1 MALIIKKSIPQNERF
16 TQADVRTAVSPEE
29 LKDSLPDGAKLLSVT
44 TMKIEG
50 ELAGLIEFSGGW
62 RSGRY
67 PGANA
72 GLR

>member
-1 MALIIKKSIPQNERF
+1 MFEQLSHLKI
-16 TQADVRTAVSPEE
+16 RTAVSPEE
-29 LKDSLPDGAKLLSVT
+29 LKDSLQEGAKLLSVT

-62 RSGRY
+62 RRGRY
-67 PGANA
+67 PGANV